1 MSEINIPARLNEL
14 VLNSESGFQIGSE
27 WNPCDFSDEE
37 IKNHFDDFAGISSSD
52 GGLDVLTQD
61 TIDTLYNLIS
71 NFRNLSDENKD
82 LFAQSFTELSAQA
95 IETIRERLNTENK
108 NARKQVIY
116 FLVEF
121 LKINEEV
128 AKEENAEI
136 EKLATQK
143 GAKVPSKGKGKSADQ
158 TYSWTD
164 WRHSCLKLIFQAVCS
179 EPSHLWNMG
188 VVQENY
194 LRGMW
199 ASALSMLVD
208 KPKGMGG
215 PGVLESTIRGLC
227 VGIITRCASLFGN
240 GSGGSVGALSSAL
253 LDAVIKTEHMANFV
267 AEICNKSKQTPLCR
281 EVLLAISHLHITSMS
296 LGAKNIGSFI
306 EALAKVNPVLMSS
319 HLATLK
325 GQIDSPAHQIRS
337 SLLQAMGL
345 VVSSIHKASLG
356 PIGLK
361 EGNININEK
370 NDDDKDN
377 NKDNNDEDED
387 QKDLNDVG
395 EEEDG
400 DKGSQKVDEGNENK
414 NENDPV
420 SDHNMAQLSRVRDSL
435 LDLLTE
441 RTHDISYFTRAAVL
455 KVTYVHSDECDGKD
469 HDYQMFVLDF

>member
-1 MSEINIPARLNEL
+1 MTEINIPARLNEL

-61 TIDTLYNLIS
+61 TIDVFYNLIA

-95 IETIRERLNTENK
+95 IETIKEKQSVEKK
-108 NARKQVIY
+108 NARKQVVY

-143 GAKVPSKGKGKSADQ
+143 GTKVLSKGKGKTADQ

-227 VGIITRCASLFGN
+227 VAIITRCASLFGG
-240 GSGGSVGALSSAL
+240 GSGGSIGALSSAL

-306 EALAKVNPVLMSS
+306 EALARVNPVLMSS

-345 VVSSIHKASLG
+345 VVSSIHKASQG
-356 PIGLK
+356 HTGSTGDK
-361 EGNININEK
+361 GDTVNE
-370 NDDDKDN
+370 DDDGDGGEKKNLNADGE
-377 NKDNNDEDED
+377 EDED
-387 QKDLNDVG
+387 KDRESNKGDDVDENAEDK
-395 EEEDG
+395 EEEKESD
-400 DKGSQKVDEGNENK
+400 V
-414 NENDPV
+414 V

-455 KVTYVHSDECDGKD
+455 KVTLIAFLFASK
-469 HDYQMFVLDF
+469 

>member
-1 MSEINIPARLNEL
+1 MTEINIPARLNEL
-14 VLNSESGFQIGSE
+14 LLNSESGFQIGSE

-37 IKNHFDDFAGISSSD
+37 IRNHFDDFAGISSSD

-61 TIDTLYNLIS
+61 TIDVFYNLIA

-95 IETIRERLNTENK
+95 IETIKEKLSVEKK
-108 NARKQVIY
+108 NARKQVVY

-143 GAKVPSKGKGKSADQ
+143 GTKVLSKGKAKSTDQ
-158 TYSWTD
+158 AYSWND

-199 ASALSMLVD
+199 ASALFMLVD

-227 VGIITRCASLFGN
+227 VAIITRCASLFGSGSN
-240 GSGGSVGALSSAL
+240 GSIGALSSAL

-306 EALAKVNPVLMSS
+306 EALARVNPVLMSS

-325 GQIDSPAHQIRS
+325 AQIDSPAHQIRS

-345 VVSSIHKASLG
+345 VVSSIHKASQAHTG
-356 PIGLK
+356 STGDM
-361 EGNININEK
+361 GDTVNDDNENDVGDGGK
-370 NDDDKDN
+370 KKDLDEDGEEDDDKDKES
-377 NKDNNDEDED
+377 NKGDSRDEDA
-387 QKDLNDVG
+387 
-395 EEEDG
+395 EEKEKESDT
-400 DKGSQKVDEGNENK
+400 
-414 NENDPV
+414 V

-455 KVTYVHSDECDGKD
+455 KVT
-469 HDYQMFVLDF
+469 

>member
-1 MSEINIPARLNEL
+1 MTEINIPARLNEL

-61 TIDTLYNLIS
+61 TIDVFYNLIA

-82 LFAQSFTELSAQA
+82 LFAQSFTELSALA
-95 IETIRERLNTENK
+95 IETIKEKLSVEKK
-108 NARKQVIY
+108 NARKQVVY

-143 GAKVPSKGKGKSADQ
+143 GTKVLSKGKAKTADQ

-227 VGIITRCASLFGN
+227 VAIITRCASLFGS
-240 GSGGSVGALSSAL
+240 GSGGSIGALSSAL

-306 EALAKVNPVLMSS
+306 EALARVNPVLMSS

-345 VVSSIHKASLG
+345 VVSSIHKASQGHTGSTGDKGDTLNG
-356 PIGLK
+356 EDDENG
-361 EGNININEK
+361 GEK
-370 NDDDKDN
+370 KDLNADGEEDDDKDKES
-377 NKDNNDEDED
+377 NKGDDDDESAEE
-387 QKDLNDVG
+387 KDKEKESDV
-395 EEEDG
+395 
-400 DKGSQKVDEGNENK
+400 
-414 NENDPV
+414 V

-455 KVTYVHSDECDGKD
+455 KVT
-469 HDYQMFVLDF
+469 

>member
-1 MSEINIPARLNEL
+1 MTEINIPARLNEL
-14 VLNSESGFQIGSE
+14 VLNSESGFQISSE

-61 TIDTLYNLIS
+61 TIDVFYNLIA

-95 IETIRERLNTENK
+95 IETIKEKLSVEKK
-108 NARKQVIY
+108 NARKQVVY

-143 GAKVPSKGKGKSADQ
+143 GTKVLSKGKGKTADQ

-227 VGIITRCASLFGN
+227 VAIITRCASLFGS
-240 GSGGSVGALSSAL
+240 GSGGSIGALSSAL

-306 EALAKVNPVLMSS
+306 EALARVNPVLMSS

-345 VVSSIHKASLG
+345 VVSSIHKASQAHTG
-356 PIGLK
+356 ST
-361 EGNININEK
+361 
-370 NDDDKDN
+370 
-377 NKDNNDEDED
+377 
-387 QKDLNDVG
+387 
-395 EEEDG
+395 G
-400 DKGSQKVDEGNENK
+400 DKGDTVNG
-414 NENDPV
+414 ENDGDGGEKRDLNGDGEDDEDKDEESNKGDDADENAEEESDVV

-455 KVTYVHSDECDGKD
+455 KVT
-469 HDYQMFVLDF
+469 

>member
-1 MSEINIPARLNEL
+1 M
-14 VLNSESGFQIGSE
+14 
-27 WNPCDFSDEE
+27 
-37 IKNHFDDFAGISSSD
+37 
-52 GGLDVLTQD
+52 
-61 TIDTLYNLIS
+61 
-71 NFRNLSDENKD
+71 
-82 LFAQSFTELSAQA
+82 SAQA
-95 IETIRERLNTENK
+95 IETIKEKLSVEKK
-108 NARKQVIY
+108 NARKQVVY

-143 GAKVPSKGKGKSADQ
+143 GTKVLSKGKGKTADQ

-227 VGIITRCASLFGN
+227 VAIITRCASLFGS
-240 GSGGSVGALSSAL
+240 GSGGSIGALSSAL

-306 EALAKVNPVLMSS
+306 EALARVNPVLMSS

-345 VVSSIHKASLG
+345 VVSSIHKASQAHTG
-356 PIGLK
+356 ST
-361 EGNININEK
+361 
-370 NDDDKDN
+370 
-377 NKDNNDEDED
+377 
-387 QKDLNDVG
+387 
-395 EEEDG
+395 G
-400 DKGSQKVDEGNENK
+400 DKGDTVNGENEGDGGEKRDLNGDGEDDEDKDEESNKGDDADENA
-414 NENDPV
+414 EEESDVV

-455 KVTYVHSDECDGKD
+455 KVT
-469 HDYQMFVLDF
+469 